1 MVPQERRFLR
11 DRGRGAVTVTRM
23 VIGAAAASE
32 RHYVSLPR
40 GVLMF
45 RGPPID
51 DPDLLPRLSAAHRE
65 LLETVNGYVA
75 YHGGL
80 HVRGACLSPMWHSLR
95 EGWFG
100 ANAIH
105 RLFSAVSPD
114 DVPFAQ
120 DALGDQFVLRDGCV
134 WKLDAEV
141 GELNSLNMA
150 LWDFDAAVRADPDGF
165 LNLEPLRRFQA
176 EGGTLEPG
184 QLLSVMPPFV
194 VKHEG
199 NESYR
204 AISAQDRLNFLSH
217 LAAQL
222 RDVPDGAHLRFHV
235 EPGGPGR

>member
-1 MVPQERRFLR
+1 
-11 DRGRGAVTVTRM
+11 
-23 VIGAAAASE
+23 
-32 RHYVSLPR
+32 
-40 GVLMF
+40 MF

-51 DPDLLPRLSAAHRE
+51 DPDVLPKLSAAHRQ

-75 YHGGL
+75 YHGGF
-80 HVRGACLSPMWHSLR
+80 HVRGACLFPTWHSLR
-95 EGWFG
+95 EAWSG

-105 RLFSAVSPD
+105 RLFPAVSPE

-134 WKLDAEV
+134 WKLDAEI
-141 GELNSLNMA
+141 GELKSLGMP

-165 LNLEPLRRFQA
+165 LNLAPLRRFQA

-184 QLLSVMPPFV
+184 QLLSVVPPFV

-199 NESYR
+199 DESYR
-204 AISAQDRLNFLSH
+204 AMAAQDRLSFLSD

-222 RDVPDGAHLRFHV
+222 RDVPDGTQIQFKV
-235 EPGGPGR
+235 EPGGTAAD